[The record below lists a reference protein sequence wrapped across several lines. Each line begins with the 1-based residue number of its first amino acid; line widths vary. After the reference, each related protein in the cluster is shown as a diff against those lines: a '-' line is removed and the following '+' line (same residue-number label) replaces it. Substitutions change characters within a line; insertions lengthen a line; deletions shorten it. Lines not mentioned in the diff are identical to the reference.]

1 MAEASLFS
9 SSSPPPFHNT
19 AALVDFLR
27 READEAEKRAKR
39 LRRQANAL
47 ITQYGITA
55 EQQKQYGKTKDK
67 TSSNSSPFLFSA
79 DGLDRFADKYK
90 VK

>member
-1 MAEASLFS
+1 MAEASLFSS

-55 EQQKQYGKTKDK
+55 EQQKQYGKTIPLQIHHPFFSQRTDL
-67 TSSNSSPFLFSA
+67 TGSPISM
-79 DGLDRFADKYK
+79 